1 VVQSDMGRALADYLI
16 EHLPFES
23 EPRVIIDT
31 VRLVLQP
38 GLIEPEVRQRLW
50 EKGAAQN
57 VYRIG
62 FLEAEPDSLPQ
73 PFPARADLEALRP
86 ALTSLATGNNPI
98 ATLLLRILDSPGQ
111 TVAATCEQLQLKLSS
126 QEAVVAVL
134 NSISRY
140 FLAVR
145 SSNQSTQDVA
155 VIVEEAESRVNSW
168 SAAQELLAELP
179 ALHPQLLAMQA
190 LAHMDEAIV
199 TPIFAHSSAS
209 GTLMRRKIEPVI
221 KPVLAQIAALRHA
234 SHG

>member
-1 VVQSDMGRALADYLI
+1 LLADYLI

-38 GLIEPEVRQRLW
+38 GLIDPDVRQRLW

-73 PFPARADLEALRP
+73 PVQAHANLEALRP
-86 ALTSLATGNNPI
+86 VLIKFAASNNPL
-98 ATLLLRILDSPGQ
+98 AVLLLRTLDSPGQ
-111 TVAATCEQLQLKLSS
+111 TFAATCEQVLHKLSS
-126 QEAVVAVL
+126 QEAVTAVL
-134 NSISRY
+134 NALSRY
-140 FLAVR
+140 FLSIR
-145 SSNQSTQDVA
+145 TSDQPTQDVA
-155 VIVEEAESRVNSW
+155 LILEDAASRLDAW
-168 SAAQELLAELP
+168 AAAQELLVVVP
-179 ALHPQLLAMQA
+179 ALRPQLLAMQA

-221 KPVLAQIAALRHA
+221 KPVLAQIAALRRTP
-234 SHG
+234 HG